1 MFDSSTIYKSI
12 GIALVITTL
21 AFTIPLYIRAV
32 LVDDANALCLIGVAP
47 DQSRPGEPRTLT
59 QTTFEFLF
67 PVLRSFSRVTFD
79 YLFPEL
85 SEKCE
90 VYREIERRYSLSPGG
105 TVCSE
110 KLWNLWRSVI
120 ACEIGSQFEEPIDRD
135 AIGFHLLCDS
145 RIEKILG
152 IFKDCEELQY

>member
-1 MFDSSTIYKSI
+1 M
-12 GIALVITTL
+12 GITGLVITAL
-21 AFTIPLYIRAV
+21 VVAIPFFIRFI
-32 LVDDANALCLIGVAP
+32 LVDDVYHCPYANAFCLVGVAP
-47 DQSRPGEPRTLT
+47 VQSRSGEVRTIT

-67 PVLRSFSRVTFD
+67 PVLRSLSRVSFD

-90 VYREIERRYSLSPGG
+90 VYREIERRYSLNPGG
-105 TVCSE
+105 RFCSE

-120 ACEIGSQFEEPIDRD
+120 ACEIGSQFEEPVDRD